1 MDDKI
6 VKNGKVRS
14 KMRNM
19 WKELKTVKP
28 KMKRPRTVQCAL
40 LSSFLLLSLCLMPTM
55 TVARSRFMTVKIP
68 AHGLMGQKESIDSL
82 VRSLPGVFST
92 SWNSRHHLFVVVY
105 DRKVTSRRQLVKV
118 IGTAYAQHEEDKES
132 EEAQRSSD

>member
-1 MDDKI
+1 ME
-6 VKNGKVRS
+6 KVR
-14 KMRNM
+14 NM
-19 WKELKTVKP
+19 HKFFHETDALKSRSRFH
-28 KMKRPRTVQCAL
+28 RPVQCIL
-40 LSSFLLLSLCLMPTM
+40 LGVFLSLCLCLTPT
-55 TVARSRFMTVKIP
+55 TAVARSRYTTLKIP
-68 AHGLMGQKESIDSL
+68 VSAQTEQKASIDSL

-118 IGTAYAQHEEDKES
+118 LGTAYAQHEEDKES

>member
-1 MDDKI
+1 ME
-6 VKNGKVRS
+6 KVR
-14 KMRNM
+14 NM
-19 WKELKTVKP
+19 HKFFHETDALKSRSRFH
-28 KMKRPRTVQCAL
+28 RPVQCIL
-40 LSSFLLLSLCLMPTM
+40 LGVFLSLCLCLTPT
-55 TVARSRFMTVKIP
+55 TAVARSRYTTLKILVS
-68 AHGLMGQKESIDSL
+68 AQTEQKESIDSL

-118 IGTAYAQHEEDKES
+118 LGIAYAQHEEDKES

>member
-1 MDDKI
+1 MHKFFHETDVLKS
-6 VKNGKVRS
+6 RS
-14 KMRNM
+14 RFH
-19 WKELKTVKP
+19 
-28 KMKRPRTVQCAL
+28 RPVQCIL
-40 LSSFLLLSLCLMPTM
+40 LGVFLSLCLCLTPT
-55 TVARSRFMTVKIP
+55 TAVARSRYTTLKIP
-68 AHGLMGQKESIDSL
+68 VSAQTEQKESIDSL

-132 EEAQRSSD
+132 EEAQHSSD

>member
-1 MDDKI
+1 MHKFFHETDALKS
-6 VKNGKVRS
+6 RS
-14 KMRNM
+14 RFH
-19 WKELKTVKP
+19 
-28 KMKRPRTVQCAL
+28 RPVQCIL
-40 LSSFLLLSLCLMPTM
+40 LGVFLSLCLCLTPT
-55 TVARSRFMTVKIP
+55 TAVARSRYTTLKIP
-68 AHGLMGQKESIDSL
+68 VSAQTEQKESIDSL

-118 IGTAYAQHEEDKES
+118 LGTAYAQHEEDKES

>member
-1 MDDKI
+1 MEE
-6 VKNGKVRS
+6 VKMEKVR
-14 KMRNM
+14 NM
-19 WKELKTVKP
+19 HKFFHETDALKSRSRFH
-28 KMKRPRTVQCAL
+28 RPVQCIL
-40 LSSFLLLSLCLMPTM
+40 LGVFLSLCLCLTPT
-55 TVARSRFMTVKIP
+55 TAVARSRYTTLKILVS
-68 AHGLMGQKESIDSL
+68 AQTEQKESIDSL

>member
-1 MDDKI
+1 ME
-6 VKNGKVRS
+6 KVR
-14 KMRNM
+14 NM
-19 WKELKTVKP
+19 HKFFHETDALKSRSRFH
-28 KMKRPRTVQCAL
+28 RPVQCIL
-40 LSSFLLLSLCLMPTM
+40 LGVFLSLCLCLTPM
-55 TVARSRFMTVKIP
+55 TAVARSRYTTLKIP
-68 AHGLMGQKESIDSL
+68 VSAQTEQKESIDSL

-118 IGTAYAQHEEDKES
+118 LGTAYAQHEEDKES

>member
-1 MDDKI
+1 MEE
-6 VKNGKVRS
+6 VKMEKVR
-14 KMRNM
+14 NM
-19 WKELKTVKP
+19 HKFFHETDALKSRSRFH
-28 KMKRPRTVQCAL
+28 RPVQCIL
-40 LSSFLLLSLCLMPTM
+40 LGVFLSLCLCLTPM
-55 TVARSRFMTVKIP
+55 TAVARSRYTTLKIP
-68 AHGLMGQKESIDSL
+68 VSAQTEQKESIDSL

-118 IGTAYAQHEEDKES
+118 LGTAYAQHEEDKES

>member
-1 MDDKI
+1 
-6 VKNGKVRS
+6 
-14 KMRNM
+14 
-19 WKELKTVKP
+19 
-28 KMKRPRTVQCAL
+28 
-40 LSSFLLLSLCLMPTM
+40 M
-55 TVARSRFMTVKIP
+55 TAVARSRYTTLKIP
-68 AHGLMGQKESIDSL
+68 VSAQTEQKESIDSL

-118 IGTAYAQHEEDKES
+118 LGTAYAQHEEDKES

>member
-1 MDDKI
+1 ME
-6 VKNGKVRS
+6 KVR
-14 KMRNM
+14 NM
-19 WKELKTVKP
+19 HKFFHETDALKSRSRFH
-28 KMKRPRTVQCAL
+28 RPVQCIL
-40 LSSFLLLSLCLMPTM
+40 LGVFLSLCLCLTPT
-55 TVARSRFMTVKIP
+55 TAVARSRYTTLKIP
-68 AHGLMGQKESIDSL
+68 VSAQTEQKESIDSL

-118 IGTAYAQHEEDKES
+118 LGTAYAQHEEDKES

>member
-1 MDDKI
+1 MHKLFHETDALKF
-6 VKNGKVRS
+6 RS
-14 KMRNM
+14 RFH
-19 WKELKTVKP
+19 
-28 KMKRPRTVQCAL
+28 RPVQCIL
-40 LSSFLLLSLCLMPTM
+40 LGVFLSLCLCLTPT
-55 TVARSRFMTVKIP
+55 TAVARSRYTTLKIP
-68 AHGLMGQKESIDSL
+68 VSAQTEQKESIDSL

-118 IGTAYAQHEEDKES
+118 LGIAYAQHEEDKES

>member
-1 MDDKI
+1 ME
-6 VKNGKVRS
+6 KVR
-14 KMRNM
+14 NM
-19 WKELKTVKP
+19 HKFFHETDALKSRSRFH
-28 KMKRPRTVQCAL
+28 RPVQCIL
-40 LSSFLLLSLCLMPTM
+40 LGVFLSLYLCLTPT
-55 TVARSRFMTVKIP
+55 TAVARSRYTTLKIP
-68 AHGLMGQKESIDSL
+68 VSAQTEQKESIDSL

>member
-1 MDDKI
+1 ME
-6 VKNGKVRS
+6 KVR
-14 KMRNM
+14 NM
-19 WKELKTVKP
+19 HKFFHETDALKSRSRFH
-28 KMKRPRTVQCAL
+28 RPVQCIL
-40 LSSFLLLSLCLMPTM
+40 LGVFLSLCLCLTPT
-55 TVARSRFMTVKIP
+55 TAVARSRYTTLKIP
-68 AHGLMGQKESIDSL
+68 VSAQTEQKESIDSL

>member
-1 MDDKI
+1 
-6 VKNGKVRS
+6 
-14 KMRNM
+14 
-19 WKELKTVKP
+19 
-28 KMKRPRTVQCAL
+28 
-40 LSSFLLLSLCLMPTM
+40 M

>member
-1 MDDKI
+1 MHKFFHETDALKS
-6 VKNGKVRS
+6 RS
-14 KMRNM
+14 RFH
-19 WKELKTVKP
+19 
-28 KMKRPRTVQCAL
+28 RPVQCIL
-40 LSSFLLLSLCLMPTM
+40 LGVFLSLCLCLTPM
-55 TVARSRFMTVKIP
+55 TAVARSRYTTLKIP
-68 AHGLMGQKESIDSL
+68 VSAQTEQKESIDSL

-118 IGTAYAQHEEDKES
+118 LGTAYAQHEEDKES

>member
-1 MDDKI
+1 MHKFFHETDALKS
-6 VKNGKVRS
+6 RS
-14 KMRNM
+14 RFH
-19 WKELKTVKP
+19 
-28 KMKRPRTVQCAL
+28 RPVQCIL
-40 LSSFLLLSLCLMPTM
+40 LGVFLSLCLCLTPT
-55 TVARSRFMTVKIP
+55 TAVARSRYTTLKIP
-68 AHGLMGQKESIDSL
+68 VSAQTEQKESIDSL

>member
-1 MDDKI
+1 MHKFFHETDALKS
-6 VKNGKVRS
+6 RS
-14 KMRNM
+14 RFH
-19 WKELKTVKP
+19 
-28 KMKRPRTVQCAL
+28 RPVQCIL
-40 LSSFLLLSLCLMPTM
+40 LGVFLSLCLCLTPM
-55 TVARSRFMTVKIP
+55 TAVARSRYTTLKIP
-68 AHGLMGQKESIDSL
+68 VSAQTEQKESIDSL

>member
-1 MDDKI
+1 ME
-6 VKNGKVRS
+6 KVR
-14 KMRNM
+14 NM
-19 WKELKTVKP
+19 HKFFYETDALKSRSRFH
-28 KMKRPRTVQCAL
+28 RPVQCIL
-40 LSSFLLLSLCLMPTM
+40 LGVFLSLCLCLTPT
-55 TVARSRFMTVKIP
+55 TAVARSRYTTLKIP
-68 AHGLMGQKESIDSL
+68 VSAQTEQKESIDSL

-118 IGTAYAQHEEDKES
+118 LGTAYAQHEEDKES